1 MKRESLLSAA
11 LVAIAVSAC
20 GPAELVVT
28 VEREVDDP
36 ETEGTVVR
44 PLADVEVS
52 LLPFDRDVVFDSLE
66 EAYPEP
72 EPPIPD
78 SVLAAQEAVQDA
90 QERWRAAETRW
101 QAARDRLQEI
111 SQEMETLNRGEGRY
125 VVLFRE
131 FQELEGEL
139 NALENEVDRTF
150 EEFTE
155 LQNQSLEAAEQIRL
169 RREQWAEDAFAE
181 AGIVFQE
188 RLEAA
193 GREIHVDTT
202 DAQGMVDFRA
212 PPGEWWVHARFELPY
227 EELYWN
233 VPITLERGDPIE
245 FILNGENAESR
256 PKL

>member
-1 MKRESLLSAA
+1 MKRGKVLWTA
-11 LVAIAVSAC
+11 LIAVALSAC

-36 ETEGTVVR
+36 ETEGTTVR

-52 LLPFDRDVVFDSLE
+52 LLPFDRDVVFDSLS

-78 SVLAAQEAVQDA
+78 SVLAAQDAVQAA
-90 QERWRAAETRW
+90 QERWRQAEARW
-101 QAARDRLQEI
+101 QTTRDRLQEI
-111 SQEMETLNRGEGRY
+111 SQQMEGLNRNEGRY
-125 VVLFRE
+125 VALFRE

-139 NALENEVDRTF
+139 DDLQAEVDRTF
-150 EEFTE
+150 DEFNE
-155 LQNQSLEAAEQIRL
+155 LQAASLEAAEQIRL
-169 RREQWAEDAFAE
+169 QREEWAEQAFAE
-181 AGIVFQE
+181 AGMVFQE

-202 DAQGMVDFRA
+202 NAQGMVEFQA

-227 EELYWN
+227 QELYWN
-233 VPITLERGDPIE
+233 EQIMLERGDPIQL
-245 FILNGENAESR
+245 ILNAENAESR